1 MKKKTFNFV
10 PLGNGVKDFGD
21 VMSEPF
27 SDCLIIERLSFVHIF
42 RRLNVKDCVKY
53 SKAFEG

>member
-1 MKKKTFNFV
+1 MRSYILLQLIVINKKKTFNFV

-42 RRLNVKDCVKY
+42 G
-53 SKAFEG
+53 A